1 MHTNTVFVQ
10 GIIYIAGQWFKITK
24 VLNSC
29 FLVKRCISCSCKLP
43 YNSKHNTNEPFLEKK
58 VFINASTANKCL
70 KNVDCMRWVYRWF
83 FTILVLIHIQIWQYL
98 QKEFVKLISLF
109 YQNSSVD
116 KSENIIFRHPKDLLL
131 LSDAGY
137 PMKIKVVK
145 KYLAV
150 VVFSILVILLF

>member
-1 MHTNTVFVQ
+1 M
-10 GIIYIAGQWFKITK
+10 
-24 VLNSC
+24 
-29 FLVKRCISCSCKLP
+29 
-43 YNSKHNTNEPFLEKK
+43 
-58 VFINASTANKCL
+58 
-70 KNVDCMRWVYRWF
+70 
-83 FTILVLIHIQIWQYL
+83 HIQIWQYL

-150 VVFSILVILLF
+150 VVFSILVILLFLNIIDM